1 MKILDKT
8 IFRGKNKEIKNLT
21 ETQKNNT
28 FLLDK
33 LINESRD
40 KDLIIKRLQ
49 EQLDELNKVSAESI
63 AKVMM
68 ENTKLKDKL
77 AKTEKLRRKNAGAI
91 GGLKK
96 DNNKLLN
103 KIVELNQNL
112 LETKREFSEFREGKY
127 IVKELKPEK
136 VPRRRQVMN
145 VKSGAITSRIIAKV
159 RPNEVE
165 EEKQL

>member
-1 MKILDKT
+1 M
-8 IFRGKNKEIKNLT
+8 
-21 ETQKNNT
+21 
-28 FLLDK
+28 
-33 LINESRD
+33 
-40 KDLIIKRLQ
+40 
-49 EQLDELNKVSAESI
+49 
-63 AKVMM
+63 
-68 ENTKLKDKL
+68 
-77 AKTEKLRRKNAGAI
+77 
-91 GGLKK
+91 
-96 DNNKLLN
+96 
-103 KIVELNQNL
+103 NQNL